1 MTIAKKIMLKY
12 GSLLAKVFMHLIDSL
27 SCLDQMDRINGAI
40 EKVTNPI
47 IEEADRLVE
56 TCLVTILYTRRLA
69 ILKDSDRFL
78 LLQFKDKDFT
88 ILSQK

>member
-27 SCLDQMDRINGAI
+27 SCLDQMDRINEAI

-56 TCLVTILYTRRLA
+56 TCLVTICIPGVLRYSRTVTVFY
-69 ILKDSDRFL
+69 S
-78 LLQFKDKDFT
+78 LQFKDKDFT
-88 ILSQK
+88 ILSKK